1 MLNIKEIKNITENI
15 KETDEYKLGKKIMDG
30 LPKITTDDDFI
41 NFIKYRVREKFDDA
55 EDIIKI
61 IEQPHHYV
69 SDYIEF
75 LKEEVYGDTED
86 APKNVPNSHTN
97 TRRE

>member
-1 MLNIKEIKNITENI
+1 MLDIKEIKHITKHI
-15 KETDEYKLGKKIMDG
+15 KESVEYKLGKKMVEG
-30 LPKITTDDDFI
+30 ITPVINTDDDFI

-69 SDYIEF
+69 SDYITF
-75 LKEEVYGDTED
+75 LKEEVYGETQ
-86 APKNVPNSHTN
+86 
-97 TRRE
+97 

>member
-1 MLNIKEIKNITENI
+1 MLDITEIKHITKRIKESV
-15 KETDEYKLGKKIMDG
+15 EYKLGKKMIEGMT
-30 LPKITTDDDFI
+30 PVINTDDDFI

-75 LKEEVYGDTED
+75 LKKEVYGETQ
-86 APKNVPNSHTN
+86 
-97 TRRE
+97 

>member
-1 MLNIKEIKNITENI
+1 MLNIKEIKRLTKNV
-15 KETDEYKLGKKIMDG
+15 KETNEYKLGKKIMEG

-69 SDYIEF
+69 SDYITF
-75 LKEEVYGDTED
+75 LKEEVYGETQ
-86 APKNVPNSHTN
+86 
-97 TRRE
+97 

>member
-15 KETDEYKLGKKIMDG
+15 KETDEYKLGKKMIEG
-30 LPKITTDDDFI
+30 ITPVITTDDDFI

-75 LKEEVYGDTED
+75 LKEEVYGETQ
-86 APKNVPNSHTN
+86 
-97 TRRE
+97 